1 MVDMSFSRIGL
12 TLAGAALLVLT
23 ACAERETI
31 LPGPREDI
39 RPEGQSAT
47 APLEDGT
54 GPRAIR
60 LPAPA
65 TNASW
70 TQGIGTPAYRPSHP
84 ALRATPQRVWA
95 TDIGEGDT
103 RRTRITAD
111 PVVAGGLIYTLD
123 SGATVSGVTPQGTLA
138 WQTNLIPP
146 GESEGQATGGGLAY
160 SDGVL
165 YVSSGFGRLTAL
177 DARTGAVRWRQKLD
191 ATGSGKPTIRDGLI
205 YLVAGDEIG
214 WAIET
219 KTGRIAWQTV
229 ATPSVGNVLGAP
241 APALGDDLVVFAFG
255 SGDISANF
263 KRGGVR
269 RWNSAVTGRTPGRAA
284 ARIGDVTGAPVISGS
299 SVYVGNHSGRTVAF
313 GMETGER
320 LWTTDEGALGPVWP
334 AGDSIFLVSDRNRLL
349 RLDAASGATVWAV
362 NLPGFVKDKPRK
374 RGAVYAHYGPILAG
388 GRIVVASSD
397 GMLRFFSPESGALT
411 HQVEIPD
418 GATTAPV
425 VAGGTLYVVS
435 KDGQL
440 HAFR

>member
-1 MVDMSFSRIGL
+1 
-12 TLAGAALLVLT
+12 AL
-23 ACAERETI
+23 
-31 LPGPREDI
+31 
-39 RPEGQSAT
+39 S
-47 APLEDGT
+47 
-54 GPRAIR
+54 
-60 LPAPA
+60 
-65 TNASW
+65 
-70 TQGIGTPAYRPSHP
+70 
-84 ALRATPQRVWA
+84 
-95 TDIGEGDT
+95 
-103 RRTRITAD
+103 
-111 PVVAGGLIYTLD
+111 
-123 SGATVSGVTPQGTLA
+123 
-138 WQTNLIPP
+138 
-146 GESEGQATGGGLAY
+146 
-160 SDGVL
+160 
-165 YVSSGFGRLTAL
+165 
-177 DARTGAVRWRQKLD
+177 
-191 ATGSGKPTIRDGLI
+191 
-205 YLVAGDEIG
+205 
-214 WAIET
+214 
-219 KTGRIAWQTV
+219 
-229 ATPSVGNVLGAP
+229 
-241 APALGDDLVVFAFG
+241 DDLVVFAFG

-334 AGDSIFLVSDRNRLL
+334 AGDSIFLVSDRSRLL
-349 RLDAASGATVWAV
+349 RLDAASGETVWAV